1 MAKWEWGRK
10 GWKES
15 KHKDRGHKRSNLGI
29 GRRGVTERYR
39 RGMGQG
45 PPALVM
51 TRENWL
57 QLEEVTRPCGSHCFL

>member
-10 GWKES
+10 GWKQS

-29 GRRGVTERYR
+29 GRRGVRERYQ

-45 PPALVM
+45 RVEP
-51 TRENWL
+51 
-57 QLEEVTRPCGSHCFL
+57 